1 MADKSIK
8 VNDSIIVEII
18 DDNKPIKITGHSVI
32 IRLSNGTPVAIV
44 HKLGQENTYLI
55 SRVDDYDFNNI
66 IKDLGLDITEVHVE
80 EFSPFQRRIF

>member
-1 MADKSIK
+1 MVDKSIK

-32 IRLSNGTPVAIV
+32 IRLSNGTPVVIV

-80 EFSPFQRRIF
+80 EFSPFQRKIY